1 MTISAVPYTVI
12 SLAVFGMILMV
23 LGMIVDYSVSVDN
36 DLMADPQLHYSYEHG
51 QAMSLLPMCFGAMGF
66 VALICAGIFLI
77 MNGVQS
83 QSGEI

>member
-1 MTISAVPYTVI
+1 MTLSAVPYAVI

-23 LGMIVDYSVSVDN
+23 MGMVMDATLTVDN
-36 DLMADPQLHYSYEHG
+36 QMMADPSLPYSSER
-51 QAMSLLPMCFGAMGF
+51 ANTMTILAMCFNAMGF